1 MDFSL
6 SDEQIELR
14 DLARTILT
22 DIATNDRLK
31 EIESKDP
38 VFDEKLWSELAKA
51 NLVGVA
57 IPEEFGGSGFG
68 TFELMVLLQEIGR
81 AVAPVPAVATLAL
94 GALPIAA
101 WGTDAQKQAWLPRVA
116 QGDAILTAAL
126 IEHATADAL
135 SPATTATPNSDGD
148 GDGWT
153 LDGVKSNVPAGSL
166 AERVLIPARTSDGRI
181 GIFLVD
187 PRSDGIEVAV
197 QTTSDRQPHAQ
208 ITLAGVR
215 VSQADLLGDLDS
227 GAAILRSLVDHA
239 TVALCA
245 VQLGVCERGLEMTAA
260 YSRERIQFDRPIG
273 SFQAV
278 HQRAADAFI
287 HVEAMRLTT
296 WEAAWQLA
304 EGCLGADT
312 VATAKFWAAEGGQ
325 FVSFA
330 CQHLHGGIGIDIDY
344 PMHRYFLWAIH
355 NEHTLGAASAQL
367 AEMGHRI
374 AENGL
379 G

>member
-6 SDEQIELR
+6 SDEQVELR
-14 DLARTILT
+14 DLARKILE

-38 VFDEKLWSELAKA
+38 VFDEKLWGELAKA

-68 TFELMVLLQEIGR
+68 SLELCVLLQEIGR

-94 GALPIAA
+94 GALPIAT
-101 WGTDAQKQAWLPRVA
+101 WGSDAQKQAWLPRIA

-126 IEHATADAL
+126 VEHASPNPR
-135 SPATTATPNSDGD
+135 SPATTATPD

-166 AERVLIPARTSDGRI
+166 AERVLVPTRTADGRI

-197 QTTSDRQPHAQ
+197 QATSDRQPHAE
-208 ITLAGVR
+208 IRLSGARVR
-215 VSQADLLGDLDS
+215 RADLLGDLDH
-227 GAAILRSLVDHA
+227 GAEILGWLVDHA
-239 TVALCA
+239 TIALCA

-287 HVEAMRLTT
+287 HVEAMRLTL

-304 EGCLGADT
+304 EGCLAVDT

-325 FVSFA
+325 FVSYA
-330 CQHLHGGIGIDIDY
+330 CQHLHGGIGIDVDY
-344 PMHRYFLWAIH
+344 PMHRYFLWAMQ

-367 AEMGHRI
+367 AEMGREL
-374 AENGL
+374 AKNGL
-379 G
+379 S

>member
-6 SDEQIELR
+6 SDEQVELR
-14 DLARTILT
+14 DLARKILE

-38 VFDEKLWSELAKA
+38 VFDERLWRELAKA
-51 NLVGVA
+51 SLLGVA

-68 TFELMVLLQEIGR
+68 TFELCVLLQEIGR

-101 WGTDAQKQAWLPRVA
+101 WGSPAQKQAWLSRIA
-116 QGDAILTAAL
+116 EGDAILTGAL
-126 IEHATADAL
+126 IEHATADPY
-135 SPATTATPNSDGD
+135 SPATTATRD
-148 GDGWT
+148 GDGWI
-153 LDGVKSNVPAGSL
+153 LRGEKSNVPAGSF
-166 AERVLIPARTSDGRI
+166 AERVLTPARLDDGRI
-181 GIFLVD
+181 GVFLVD
-187 PRSDGIEVAV
+187 PHSDGIEIAL
-197 QTTSDRQPHAQ
+197 QPTSDRQPHAQ
-208 ITLAGVR
+208 ITLAGAKVNE
-215 VSQADLLGDLDS
+215 SDLLGELDR
-227 GAAILRSLVDHA
+227 GEEILRWLVDHA

-260 YSRERIQFDRPIG
+260 YTRERIQFDRPIG

-287 HVEAMRLTT
+287 HVEAQRLTT
-296 WEAAWQLA
+296 WEAAWQLGQGRA
-304 EGCLGADT
+304 DPDT
-312 VATAKFWAAEGGQ
+312 VATAKFWAAESGQ
-325 FVSFA
+325 FVSYA

-344 PMHRYFLWAIH
+344 PMHRYFLWAIQ

-367 AEMGHRI
+367 AEIGRRI
-374 AENGL
+374 AEHGL
-379 G
+379 E

>member
-6 SDEQIELR
+6 SDEQVELR
-14 DLARTILT
+14 DLARKILE

-31 EIESKDP
+31 EIESKQP
-38 VFDEKLWSELAKA
+38 VFDEKLWGELAKA

-68 TFELMVLLQEIGR
+68 SFELCVLLQEVGR

-94 GALPIAA
+94 GALPLST
-101 WGTDAQKQAWLPRVA
+101 WGSDAQKQAWLPRVA
-116 QGDAILTAAL
+116 QGDVILSAAL
-126 IEHATADAL
+126 IEHASTNPL
-135 SPATTATPNSDGD
+135 VPATRATPD
-148 GDGWT
+148 GDGWR
-153 LDGVKSNVPAGSL
+153 LEGVKSNVPAGSL
-166 AERVLIPARTSDGRI
+166 AERVLVPASLADGRI

-187 PRSDGIEVAV
+187 PRSDGIEVEV

-208 ITLAGVR
+208 ITLSGAR

-227 GAAILRSLVDHA
+227 GAEILRFMLDHA
-239 TVALCA
+239 TIALCA
-245 VQLGVCERGLEMTAA
+245 VQLGVSERGLEMTAA
-260 YSRERIQFDRPIG
+260 YTCERVQFDRPIG

-287 HVEAMRLTT
+287 QLEAMRLTT
-296 WEAAWQLA
+296 WEAAWQLS
-304 EGCLGADT
+304 EGRVSDDA

-325 FVSFA
+325 FVSYA
-330 CQHLHGGIGIDIDY
+330 CQHLHGGIGIDVDY
-344 PMHRYFLWAIH
+344 PMHRYFLWSIQ
-355 NEHTLGAASAQL
+355 NEHTLGAAAAQL
-367 AEMGHRI
+367 SEIGQRI

-379 G
+379 D

>member
-6 SDEQIELR
+6 SEEQLALR
-14 DLARTILT
+14 DLARTILE
-22 DIATNDRLK
+22 DIATNERLK

-38 VFDEKLWSELAKA
+38 VFDEKLWGELAKA

-68 TFELMVLLQEIGR
+68 SFELCVLLQEVGR
-81 AVAPVPAVATLAL
+81 AVAPIPAVATLAL
-94 GALPIAA
+94 GALPIAT
-101 WGTDAQKQAWLPRVA
+101 WGSETQKQAWLPRVA
-116 QGDAILTAAL
+116 QGDAILSAAL
-126 IEHATADAL
+126 IEHASVDPL
-135 SPATTATPNSDGD
+135 SPATTATPDGD
-148 GDGWT
+148 DWT

-166 AERVLIPARTSDGRI
+166 AERILTPARTDDGRI

-197 QTTSDRQPHAQ
+197 QATSDRQPHAQ
-208 ITLAGVR
+208 LTLSGVR
-215 VSQADLLGDLDS
+215 VSQADLLGDLDRGS
-227 GAAILRSLVDHA
+227 EILRWLVDHA
-239 TVALCA
+239 TIALCA

-260 YSRERIQFDRPIG
+260 YTRERIQFDRPIG

-287 HVEAMRLTT
+287 QVEAMRLTT
-296 WEAAWQLA
+296 WEAAWQLSQ
-304 EGCLGADT
+304 GRGSADV
-312 VATAKFWAAEGGQ
+312 VATAKYWAAEGGQ

-330 CQHLHGGIGIDIDY
+330 CQHLHGGIGIDVDY
-344 PMHRYFLWAIH
+344 PMHRYFLWAIQ

-367 AEMGHRI
+367 ADLGRRI
-374 AENGL
+374 ATGA
-379 G
+379 

>member
-1 MDFSL
+1 VDFSI
-6 SDEQIELR
+6 SDEQQELR
-14 DLARTILT
+14 DLARKILE

-38 VFDEKLWSELAKA
+38 VFDEKLWNELAKA
-51 NLVGVA
+51 NLTGVA

-68 TFELMVLLQEIGR
+68 SFELAVLLQEVGR
-81 AVAPVPAVATLAL
+81 AVAPIPAVATLAL
-94 GALPIAA
+94 GALPITA
-101 WGTDAQKQAWLPRVA
+101 WGSDAQKQAWLPRVA
-116 QGDAILTAAL
+116 KGDAILSAAL
-126 IEHATADAL
+126 VEHASADPLA
-135 SPATTATPNSDGD
+135 PATTATPN
-148 GDGWT
+148 GDGWSLT
-153 LDGVKSNVPAGSL
+153 GVKSNVPAGSL
-166 AERVLIPARTSDGRI
+166 AERVLIPARTEDGQT

-197 QTTSDRQPHAQ
+197 QASSDRQPYAQ
-208 ITLAGVR
+208 ISLAGAR
-215 VSQADLLGDLDS
+215 VGAADLLGSLEDGS
-227 GAAILRSLVDHA
+227 EILRWMVDHA

-260 YSRERIQFDRPIG
+260 YTCERKQFDRPIG

-304 EGCLGADT
+304 EGHASEDV

-325 FVSFA
+325 FVSYA

-344 PMHRYFLWAIH
+344 PMHRYFLWAIQ
-355 NEHTLGAASAQL
+355 NEHTLGAAAAQL
-367 AEMGHRI
+367 SQIGHRI
-374 AENGL
+374 AANGIE
-379 G
+379 